1 LLLKNKSTPI
11 IFTVVGVLFA
21 FILLEPNNKASEKKQ
36 EVVMQ
41 RFFRTVLAVVVVA
54 LSLASAAWG
63 EVNVNVN
70 VGIPGLRIEL
80 SGPPD
85 FIMPPSLGFYVAVGT
100 PYDLY
105 RVNNNYYVF
114 QNNAWYRGTYYN
126 GPWQVV
132 NYQQLPQSL
141 RRHNHEQIRAIRDE
155 EYRHYREN
163 QNNYRGKYFKP
174 DKSWKEQQKEEKKQ
188 AKREQKQMKEERR
201 DDRKHTKDDDRRGDQ
216 KEKKQG
222 GHGHEK

>member
-1 LLLKNKSTPI
+1 MK
-11 IFTVVGVLFA
+11 
-21 FILLEPNNKASEKKQ
+21 
-36 EVVMQ
+36 

-54 LSLASAAWG
+54 LSLASVAWG

-70 VGIPGLRIEL
+70 IGIPGPRIVL
-80 SGPPD
+80 SSHPD

-114 QNNAWYRGTYYN
+114 QNNAWYRGAYYN

-132 NYQQLPQSL
+132 NHQQLPQSL
-141 RRHNHEQIRAIRDE
+141 RRHNHEQIRAIREE

-163 QNNYRGKYFKP
+163 PNSYRGKHFKP
-174 DKSWKEQQKEEKKQ
+174 DKAWKEQRKEEKKQ
-188 AKREQKQMKEERR
+188 MKHEQKQVKEERR
-201 DDRKHTKDDDRRGDQ
+201 DNRQDDRNHSKDDRRGDQ
-216 KEKKQG
+216 EERKQG
-222 GHGHEK
+222 GHGRGN

>member
-1 LLLKNKSTPI
+1 MK
-11 IFTVVGVLFA
+11 
-21 FILLEPNNKASEKKQ
+21 
-36 EVVMQ
+36 

-63 EVNVNVN
+63 EVNVNVS
-70 VGIPGLRIEL
+70 VGIPGLRMEF
-80 SGPPD
+80 SNPPD

-126 GPWQVV
+126 GPWKAV
-132 NYQQLPQSL
+132 NHQQLPQSI
-141 RRHNHEQIRAIRDE
+141 RNHNHEKIRAIRDE

-163 QNNYRGKYFKP
+163 RNSYHGKHFKP
-174 DKSWKEQQKEEKKQ
+174 SKAWKEEHRDNRQ
-188 AKREQKQMKEERR
+188 A
-201 DDRKHTKDDDRRGDQ
+201 DRKHSKDDDRRGDQ
-216 KEKKQG
+216 KQG
-222 GHGHEK
+222 GHGRGK